1 MSGPITDALL
11 LSPIGVLL
19 NMFLLLLKKEKFLM
33 KKMLMS
39 VMILVGLCVFTS
51 CGYSPSASQAGVP
64 TSQPTAPTAPSTATP
79 QSTSSTVQPTAPLM
93 PFKVTSVDMSVSP
106 ASIAGMICGTQ
117 VTVTYT
123 ATFHVTPG
131 SSGGTV
137 QFAYTVNNGRGQ
149 SNASINFAAGQ
160 MTRTFIFTWSGTLP
174 IDHTYPE
181 PGGVIVT
188 SPNQVNSTLVGPSGT
203 CSPAAFKVTSI
214 GMQVSP
220 TSIAGTSCG
229 SNLTVTYTA
238 TFHVAPDSTG
248 GVVKFGY
255 TVNNGRSGGDNTNS
269 LTFGP
274 GMTTMTFSFTWSGAL
289 PADHT
294 YPEAGGVLVSSPN
307 ALNSPLLGPSGSCS

>member
-1 MSGPITDALL
+1 
-11 LSPIGVLL
+11 
-19 NMFLLLLKKEKFLM
+19 M

-39 VMILVGLCVFTS
+39 VMVLVGLCVLAS
-51 CGYSPSASQAGVP
+51 CGSSPSAPQAG
-64 TSQPTAPTAPSTATP
+64 APTATTASSTATP
-79 QSTSSTVQPTAPLM
+79 QPTAPLM

-106 ASIAGMICGTQ
+106 ASIAGMSCGTN

-123 ATFHVTPG
+123 ATFHVSPG
-131 SSGGTV
+131 SSGGV
-137 QFAYTVNNGRGQ
+137 VKFGYTVNNGRSGGDNTN
-149 SNASINFAAGQ
+149 SL
-160 MTRTFIFTWSGTLP
+160 TFGPGITTLIFSFTWSGALP

-181 PGGVIVT
+181 PGGVFVS

-220 TSIAGTSCG
+220 TSIAGMRCG
-229 SNLTVTYTA
+229 THLTVTYTA
-238 TFHVAPDSTG
+238 TFHVSPAISG

-274 GMTTMTFSFTWSGAL
+274 GVTTLTFSFTWSGTL
-289 PADHT
+289 PIDHT
-294 YPEAGGVLVSSPN
+294 YPEPGGVFVSSPN